1 MGHVIAITM
10 LPKNV
15 RRETIGS
22 TPKVQTE
29 THPSTDS
36 AKWSATVPCGKFT
49 DADTAPAL
57 VPTRG
62 CTTPS

>member
-1 MGHVIAITM
+1 VGHVIAITM

-36 AKWSATVPCGKFT
+36 AKRSATVLCGRFT